1 MKIFNYS
8 IRYSIL
14 NFFQDIHVRISAFLQ
29 DNVQHNDG
37 RFVISPP
44 TVVYPGAEPP
54 GTIKLMN
61 SSGEVVET
69 NKFYPG
75 QEYRASLEM
84 LGLEVGAERST
95 SLGQNIYLGKPSGE
109 FCSW

>member
-1 MKIFNYS
+1 M
-8 IRYSIL
+8 
-14 NFFQDIHVRISAFLQ
+14 
-29 DNVQHNDG
+29 QHNDG

-44 TVVYPGAEPP
+44 TLVYPGTDLP
-54 GTIKLMN
+54 GTIKFMN

-75 QEYRASLEM
+75 QEYRTQLEM

-95 SLGQNIYLGKPSGE
+95 NLGQNIYLGKCSGE
-109 FCSW
+109 RL